1 MDIYRYPGHSLATA
15 RLTAIEGISPA
26 SIAVP
31 EALDIGITGQGD
43 SKTWTEMLELRVQ
56 RVKPGEKVK
65 MVKHEQA
72 AAAIVGIICCNRSK
86 RTRTC
91 FGKALDD
98 RESQVKE
105 GGTKYFDAGTASIR
119 YVSL

>member
-56 RVKPGEKVK
+56 RVNEQNRKHVKV
-65 MVKHEQA
+65 MNPVNLY
-72 AAAIVGIICCNRSK
+72 IIKGSVTYK
-86 RTRTC
+86 DTW
-91 FGKALDD
+91 G
-98 RESQVKE
+98 
-105 GGTKYFDAGTASIR
+105 
-119 YVSL
+119 

>member
-56 RVKPGEKVK
+56 RVKRRL
-65 MVKHEQA
+65 
-72 AAAIVGIICCNRSK
+72 IVNVFSSRSVTF
-86 RTRTC
+86 TRPERVM
-91 FGKALDD
+91 LQ
-98 RESQVKE
+98 S
-105 GGTKYFDAGTASIR
+105 
-119 YVSL
+119 

>member
-56 RVKPGEKVK
+56 RVNIVVELIAPSVVQIIFCVK
-65 MVKHEQA
+65 L
-72 AAAIVGIICCNRSK
+72 S
-86 RTRTC
+86 
-91 FGKALDD
+91 
-98 RESQVKE
+98 
-105 GGTKYFDAGTASIR
+105 
-119 YVSL
+119 

>member
-56 RVKPGEKVK
+56 RVNSLIFQTRYI
-65 MVKHEQA
+65 MVL
-72 AAAIVGIICCNRSK
+72 IVI
-86 RTRTC
+86 
-91 FGKALDD
+91 F
-98 RESQVKE
+98 
-105 GGTKYFDAGTASIR
+105 
-119 YVSL
+119 